1 LLRREPGAAPGR
13 RRSWAELIVQLVR
26 LRAMGL
32 LGKLVDNVSSKL
44 AFFPPSPATYDV
56 LTHLDGT
63 NERYLQPTDP

>member
-1 LLRREPGAAPGR
+1 
-13 RRSWAELIVQLVR
+13 
-26 LRAMGL
+26 MGL